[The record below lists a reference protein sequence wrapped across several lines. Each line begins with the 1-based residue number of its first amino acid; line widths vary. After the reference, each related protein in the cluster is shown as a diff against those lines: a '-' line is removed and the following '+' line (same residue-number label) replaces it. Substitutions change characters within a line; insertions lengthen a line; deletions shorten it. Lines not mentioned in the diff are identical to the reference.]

1 MIPSKRTY
9 MFRLNLSNLKLSSK
23 LVLSLL
29 FLTLSNGQL
38 LAQLGKGQ
46 TNTGN
51 KTATQ
56 KFQPSLNKP
65 KGSQPST
72 NSKATNSGINN
83 QLNTGNKTNNSG
95 NSISNSGNKTNNIG
109 SGNKNTSIGSGN
121 NSNNTTNNTNIKTG
135 NKVNIDNSKNTNVN
149 INVNNSTHI
158 NNGYPRNS
166 YNPYVRPPYYYGG
179 VNYYCHFGYSY
190 HPYKPFYWGPVW
202 HPWGFFITA
211 MAATAIIV
219 SVENQ
224 QYHYDQGV
232 YYVASNGGYT
242 VVQAP
247 VGATITTLPPN
258 TQTVVVNETV
268 NNYYYGGTYYE
279 KSEKGYTVVPPTAGT
294 IVENLPEGAKE
305 EKVGNQVYMKLGDV
319 YYQPIK
325 KDGKN
330 MYEVVQ
336 VEKDGSK

>member
-1 MIPSKRTY
+1 MIPSKTTY
-9 MFRLNLSNLKLSSK
+9 MFNYILTWTKLPTQ
-23 LVLSLL
+23 LVVYLL
-29 FLTLSNGQL
+29 FFTLTSGNL

-46 TNTGN
+46 PKAGN
-51 KTATQ
+51 KAQMQ
-56 KFQPSLNKP
+56 KSKP
-65 KGSQPST
+65 
-72 NSKATNSGINN
+72 AINN
-83 QLNTGNKTNNSG
+83 NKASLPSSNARGSNNGNANRINSG
-95 NSISNSGNKTNNIG
+95 NIKTEGNKVSNVGNKTNNIG
-109 SGNKNTSIGSGN
+109 SGNKKTNIGSGN
-121 NSNNTTNNTNIKTG
+121 NSNNTNIKTG
-135 NKVNIDNSKNTNVN
+135 NKVNIDNSKNNNVN

-158 NNGYPRNS
+158 NNGYPRGS
-166 YNPYVRPPYYYGG
+166 YRPYTRPPYRYGG
-179 VNYYCHFGYSY
+179 MNFYCHFGYSY
-190 HPYKPFYWGPVW
+190 HPYRPFYWGPVW

-211 MAATAIIV
+211 MAATAIII
-219 SVENQ
+219 SIENQ

-279 KSEKGYTVVPPTAGT
+279 KSDKGYTVVPPTAGT

-305 EKVGNQVYMKLGDV
+305 EKVGDQIFMKLGEV

-325 KDGKN
+325 KDGKD
-330 MYEVVQ
+330 MYEVVT
-336 VEKDGSK
+336 VEKDDSK

>member
-1 MIPSKRTY
+1 
-9 MFRLNLSNLKLSSK
+9 MFSFNLPCFKLPTK
-23 LVLSLL
+23 LVLFML
-29 FLTLSNGQL
+29 FFGMSFSQL
-38 LAQLGKGQ
+38 MAQLGKAQ
-46 TNTGN
+46 PKTGN
-51 KTATQ
+51 KAAPQ
-56 KFQPSLNKP
+56 KSQPSLNKQ
-65 KGSQPST
+65 KGTQPSS
-72 NSKATNSGINN
+72 NSRVT
-83 QLNTGNKTNNSG
+83 NSG
-95 NSISNSGNKTNNIG
+95 NSNQINAGNKNVEGNKVSNSGNKTNNIG
-109 SGNKNTSIGSGN
+109 SGNKNTNIGSGN
-121 NSNNTTNNTNIKTG
+121 NSNNTNISTG

-166 YNPYVRPPYYYGG
+166 YKPYVRPPYYYGG

-211 MAATAIIV
+211 MAATAIII

-279 KSEKGYTVVPPTAGT
+279 KSDKGYTVVPPTAGT
-294 IVENLPEGAKE
+294 VVEHLPEGAKE

-325 KDGKN
+325 KDGKD

-336 VEKDGSK
+336 VEKEGSK